1 MAALLLGTLFV
12 LLAFNVPI
20 AFSVG
25 LASVFTVW
33 LKMPIPTMMI
43 AQKMYAGVNSFPL
56 MAIPLYV
63 LAGVLMQEG
72 KIMVRLIRFAKSI
85 IGFVRGGIGMASVL
99 AAMFFAG
106 VSGSSI
112 ADTAAVGSLLIP
124 EMKKDGYGESFPT
137 ALVASAGT
145 IGGII
150 PPSIAMILYGV
161 VAEQSIAKLF
171 LGGAIPGV
179 LIGLSFMIICYFYS
193 RKHKLPAG
201 APPRI
206 REIVVSFL
214 HSLLPLG
221 LPLVIVG
228 GILTGV
234 FTATEAG
241 VIAVFYALILS
252 LLVYRTIRIRELPK
266 LILKSAMISAVPV
279 LVIAT
284 ASFFAYLMAIAE
296 VPQILYRAVTQV
308 SQSPY
313 IILLVINVG
322 ILIIGTFMEA
332 APVYPILVPILLP
345 VVTSMG
351 MSPIHFGVV
360 MVVALSIGLITP
372 PVGVCLFTACSVAE
386 VPISRVIGRLVPF
399 IIAETAILFLITYV
413 PPLVMTLANMVG
425 R

>member
-1 MAALLLGTLFV
+1 MAAVLLGSLFV
-12 LLAFNVPI
+12 LLALNVPI

-25 LASVFTVW
+25 LASIVTVW
-33 LKMPIPTMMI
+33 LKMPVPTMMI

-63 LAGVLMQEG
+63 LAGLLMQEG
-72 KIMVRLIRFAKSI
+72 KIMVRLVRFAKSL
-85 IGFVRGGIGMASVL
+85 IGFVRGGIGMASVM

-161 VAEQSIAKLF
+161 VAEVSIAKLF
-171 LGGAIPGV
+171 LGGAVPGV
-179 LIGLSFMIICYFYS
+179 LIGLSFMGICFFYS
-193 RKHKLPAG
+193 RKHNLPKG
-201 APPRI
+201 EKPRI
-206 REIVVSFL
+206 KEILVSFL

-221 LPLVIVG
+221 LPIVIVG

-241 VIAVFYALILS
+241 VIAVFYSLILS
-252 LLVYRTIRIRELPK
+252 MMIYRTIRVQDLPK
-266 LILKSAMISAVPV
+266 MILKAAMISAVPV

-296 VPQILYRAVTQV
+296 VPQILYHAVK
-308 SQSPY
+308 SLSDNPY

-345 VVTSMG
+345 IVTAMG

-360 MVVALSIGLITP
+360 MMVALSIGLITP

-386 VPISRVIGRLVPF
+386 VPISRVIGKLVPF
-399 IIAETAILFLITYV
+399 IIAETGVLFLITYF
-413 PPLVMTLANMVG
+413 PPLVMTLANVVG
-425 R
+425 K